1 MLTTIYKINHA
12 TDTEGNPKELPIE
25 WTRERYY
32 LDVVKVGRSARLS
45 WIDDEK
51 GMGLTTSTVEEVA
64 VIHGMT
70 VIKTKNT
77 VYWMKPHVQGV

>member
-25 WTRERYY
+25 WTRERYS

-45 WIDDEK
+45 WIDNES